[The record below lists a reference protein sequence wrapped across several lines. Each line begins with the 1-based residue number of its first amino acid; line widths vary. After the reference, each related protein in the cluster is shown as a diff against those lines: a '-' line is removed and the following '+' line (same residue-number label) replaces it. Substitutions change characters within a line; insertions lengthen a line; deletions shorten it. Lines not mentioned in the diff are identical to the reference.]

1 MTRRSPRKK
10 PISPK
15 AVVESD
21 DEDLVAV
28 ASDASDQYVA
38 LLFFVCYPLHA
49 DFVRNNR
56 SPTPAVE
63 LENDDDDK

>member
-1 MTRRSPRKK
+1 MTRHSPCKK

-21 DEDLVAV
+21 DEDFVAV

-49 DFVRNNR
+49 DSVRNNC

-63 LENDDDDK
+63 LEDDDDDK